1 MGKSEGEHNTIVG
14 ICDEIA
20 QAMYQRGWLREVPGA
35 GKTYIPTA
43 KGRNEM
49 LMVLNRHTKSTGGEA
64 A

>member
-20 QAMYQRGWLREVPGA
+20 QAMCERGWLREVPGA

-49 LMVLNRHTKSTGGEA
+49 LMVLNGRIKSTGGEA

>member
-20 QAMYQRGWLREVPGA
+20 QAMYQRDWLREVPGA

-49 LMVLNRHTKSTGGEA
+49 LMVLNRRTKSTGGEA